1 MLTAADLKVDL
12 TYDDQ
17 AFGLVSSIE
26 RSILRLDLDS
36 QAQFVAL
43 TNAIEVQL
51 ESGRPDPQVVR
62 LLGRALLTLADV
74 RGVDRNK
81 LKLDHKIDKLQDR
94 IDGIGRRP

>member
-1 MLTAADLKVDL
+1 MLTAADLAVDL
-12 TYDDQ
+12 TYDDK

-26 RSILRLDLDS
+26 RSILRLHLDN

-51 ESGRPDPQVVR
+51 ESGQPDPQVVR

-94 IDGIGRRP
+94 VDGIGRP